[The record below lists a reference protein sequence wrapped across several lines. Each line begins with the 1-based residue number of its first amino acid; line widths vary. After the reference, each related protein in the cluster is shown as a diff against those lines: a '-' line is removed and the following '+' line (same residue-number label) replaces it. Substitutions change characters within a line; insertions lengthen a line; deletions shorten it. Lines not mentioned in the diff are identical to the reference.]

1 MTTGGGTRSFT
12 AMYGSLLGL
21 QKLNLLDCITY
32 LTGLSGTTWTMCK
45 LYEDPD
51 WSQKYLEEAI
61 NKARRQVIKSKFNC
75 FSPDKLKYYYDELS
89 QKIKEGHSTSFIDL
103 WGLIIESMFHDEK
116 DNHTLSDQRMAL
128 NEGQNPFPIY
138 LAVNLKDNYSAQD
151 FKEWLEFTPYE
162 VGSMKYGAYIR
173 SEDFGNEFFMGRLM
187 KKFPEIRICFMQGMW
202 SSIFS
207 LDLIYFWNVA
217 NDSEEFWY
225 MWTRDRIQDIG
236 KNLDQFSKYA
246 SELGVPFP
254 KTEISEEDK
263 NNLKECYVFEDT
275 ENTAAPLVLFFPLTN
290 DTFKAFEAPGV
301 ERLPTNMEEGN
312 VDVSSFFSPFGTRE
326 VSFSEDNFDKLVK
339 LAEYNILNNEDKI
352 IEAFHAAVQR
362 KKYQKNQK

>member
-1 MTTGGGTRSFT
+1 
-12 AMYGSLLGL
+12 
-21 QKLNLLDCITY
+21 
-32 LTGLSGTTWTMCK
+32 
-45 LYEDPD
+45 
-51 WSQKYLEEAI
+51 
-61 NKARRQVIKSKFNC
+61 
-75 FSPDKLKYYYDELS
+75 
-89 QKIKEGHSTSFIDL
+89 
-103 WGLIIESMFHDEK
+103 
-116 DNHTLSDQRMAL
+116 
-128 NEGQNPFPIY
+128 
-138 LAVNLKDNYSAQD
+138 
-151 FKEWLEFTPYE
+151 
-162 VGSMKYGAYIR
+162 MKYGAYIR

-217 NDSEEFWY
+217 NDSEEFWHR
-225 MWTRDRIQDIG
+225 WTRDRIQDIDDSLLPSKSHELDSRILTCQSWLSSSVRDVLTRRPTIAEYPNFLRG
-236 KNLDQFSKYA
+236 FQFHDEYLKNVHFSAWKGTRMLTGNLSFSDTVLDSQPNLLMETAEQPLSLVDTGFFINTSYPPLLKPERRVDVILHLNYSGGAQTFNLDQFSKYA
-246 SELGVPFP
+246 SELGLPFP

-275 ENTAAPLVLFFPLTN
+275 ENAAAPLVLFFPLTN

-301 ERLPTNMEEGN
+301 ERLSTSMEEGN

-339 LAEYNILNNEDKI
+339 LAEYNILNNENKI

-362 KKYQKNQK
+362 KKHQKNQK